1 MTYLTKRFA
10 HNYITSK
17 LVDIN
22 ESIEKKLFYVS
33 GNDCRELL
41 GIVHFLWVVE
51 YITDEEREAYNS
63 QACALKTICEENT
76 HRSF

>member
-1 MTYLTKRFA
+1 MNFLTKRFT

-22 ESIEKKLFYVS
+22 EDIEKKLFYVA
-33 GNDCRELL
+33 GIDCRELL

-63 QACALKTICEENT
+63 QAYALKTICEKNT
-76 HRSF
+76 HRCF